1 MFFFKGGVN
10 LNLIMENDKNL
21 SGLLIEFN
29 SELNKSIANKTDKYW
44 LDQLRFELLNKKE
57 LNIVVGSEFVKSSIE
72 KKLLKNIASV
82 FKRVVGGSDCVFV
95 VDSSFSSYVD
105 KTTYAE
111 VKEEPVE
118 QKEISKPL
126 YDLSFFDDLFGPQN
140 PTPNVSA

>member
-72 KKLLKNIASV
+72 KKLLKKHKKHHCHHLQ
-82 FKRVVGGSDCVFV
+82 F
-95 VDSSFSSYVD
+95 
-105 KTTYAE
+105 
-111 VKEEPVE
+111 
-118 QKEISKPL
+118 
-126 YDLSFFDDLFGPQN
+126 
-140 PTPNVSA
+140 